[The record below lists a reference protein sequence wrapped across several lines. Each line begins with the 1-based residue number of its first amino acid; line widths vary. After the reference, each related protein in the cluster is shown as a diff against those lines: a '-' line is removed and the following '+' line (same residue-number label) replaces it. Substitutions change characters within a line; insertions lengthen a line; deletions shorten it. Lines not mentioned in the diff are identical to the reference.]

1 MEGLDFFDCRD
12 DFVALPS
19 PEEVDALRLEDN
31 ISTDVWKM
39 PEPVHY
45 TPDLK
50 ATKDYSSS
58 RTPFTTSTSNSDCDL
73 SRSMVDSGRQSPPP
87 TNVVAV
93 DARNER
99 RYRYLLE
106 HEFNSSRERF
116 SLSPSSQS
124 GAH

>member
-1 MEGLDFFDCRD
+1 MDCLEFFDCRD

-31 ISTDVWKM
+31 VSAGAWKM

-45 TPDLK
+45 APDLK
-50 ATKDYSSS
+50 VTRDYSSS
-58 RTPFTTSTSNSDCDL
+58 RTPYTSSAGNSDCDL
-73 SRSMVDSGRQSPPP
+73 SKSMVGSGRRSPPP
-87 TNVVAV
+87 TNVVAA

-106 HEFNSSRERF
+106 HEFNSSRKRF
-116 SLSPSSQS
+116 FIVIAIW
-124 GAH
+124 GIH